1 MLQVAHHHSVKAHAT
16 SYPPFTSLVCE
27 SDGDGSETSSFRE
40 APDAVPWAIVRMQ
53 GSHRGGGDVR
63 REGGGGGERGEGRCS
78 GDLSHEGGNDCDICS
93 EGWREREGEDTE

>member
-63 REGGGGGERGEGRCS
+63 REGGGGGER
-78 GDLSHEGGNDCDICS
+78 EGG
-93 EGWREREGEDTE
+93 RERERVAIGRTETGGRKQVVKASLRG